1 MHISTIHSL
10 LLFRPLRS
18 PCSVSLITRPPVPG
32 RPRLPSIGRNPPATR
47 TFEVIPGSHHV
58 LEASNRKLENVKAVL
73 VVNAICTAVPEP
85 NFYAQVENAGKEI
98 GPMFAQH
105 DGLIVK
111 HFLCSAWGDK
121 DIGGGLY
128 FFETKEQAEAYLA
141 SEFWDAI
148 LVDTEW
154 DKDSITYELYSVN
167 GYAMAA

>member
-1 MHISTIHSL
+1 M
-10 LLFRPLRS
+10 
-18 PCSVSLITRPPVPG
+18 
-32 RPRLPSIGRNPPATR
+32 
-47 TFEVIPGSHHV
+47 
-58 LEASNRKLENVKAVL
+58 L
-73 VVNAICTAVPEP
+73 VVNAICTASPEP

>member
-1 MHISTIHSL
+1 M
-10 LLFRPLRS
+10 
-18 PCSVSLITRPPVPG
+18 
-32 RPRLPSIGRNPPATR
+32 
-47 TFEVIPGSHHV
+47 
-58 LEASNRKLENVKAVL
+58 L
-73 VVNAICTAVPEP
+73 VVNAICTASPEQ

-141 SEFWDAI
+141 SEFWDKI
-148 LVDTEW
+148 QVDTEW
-154 DKDSITYELYSVN
+154 HKDSITYELYSVN